1 MDMRRKIFLTIL
13 SFAMGVCSL
22 QAQFSA
28 AVKAGV
34 NALNISLMVDSV
46 ETYNPGTSPDFKN
59 QIQES
64 SRS

>member
-1 MDMRRKIFLTIL
+1 MKRKSIFITLL
-13 SFAMGVCSL
+13 LAMTVCSL